1 MLVTNC
7 KRGCI
12 TIILQ
17 GSIFHKKDK
26 AALGSKPKEKKKKED
41 TENKFTANC
50 NIWNGWAVGSYCIAQ
65 GTV

>member
-26 AALGSKPKEKKKKED
+26 AALGSKPMEKKKKKK
-41 TENKFTANC
+41 TLKT
-50 NIWNGWAVGSYCIAQ
+50 SLQ
-65 GTV
+65 QTVTFGMDGQWGPTV